1 MHVDFN
7 SKDQFNSKCFLSA
20 NSEADSRK
28 LVTSAWE
35 LFYRL
40 MNAPLRCYYFFG
52 VKMTFSVS

>member
-52 VKMTFSVS
+52 VKITS